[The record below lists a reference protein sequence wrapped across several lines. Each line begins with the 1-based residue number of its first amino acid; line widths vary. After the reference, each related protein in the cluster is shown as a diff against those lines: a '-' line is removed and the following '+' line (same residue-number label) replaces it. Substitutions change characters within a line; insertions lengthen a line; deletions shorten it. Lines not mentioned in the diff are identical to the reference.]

1 MNDLDQDQIE
11 LLEKAQ
17 KKNPSKEKTVLPF
30 CNLLIC
36 ISIFFDL
43 Q

>member
-1 MNDLDQDQIE
+1 MNNLDQDQIE
-11 LLEKAQ
+11 LLENAQ
-17 KKNPSKEKTVLPF
+17 KESFKEKTVLPF